1 VARHRRWTD
10 EQLIEA
16 VRGSRSMR
24 ETLAKLGLN
33 PTGANYVGV
42 RGHMR
47 RLAVEDSHFLGQA
60 HLRGGHH
67 AWAPKTPLDAVLV
80 VDSRYTST
88 SHLKRRLI
96 AAGVFASRCVECGL
110 TEWRER
116 PLSLVLD
123 HINGNNRDHRI
134 ENLRLLCPNCHS
146 QTSTFAGRN
155 KGRRRIVP
163 T

>member
-1 VARHRRWTD
+1 
-10 EQLIEA
+10 
-16 VRGSRSMR
+16 MR

-33 PTGANYVGV
+33 PTGANYAGV
-42 RGHMR
+42 RAHMR
-47 RLAVEDSHFLGQA
+47 RLAIDDSHLLGQA
-60 HLRGGHH
+60 YLRGGHH
-67 AWAPKTPLDAVLV
+67 HWAPKAALAEVLV

-88 SHLKRRLI
+88 YHLKRRLI
-96 AAGVFASRCVECGL
+96 AAGLIAGRCAECGL
-110 TEWRER
+110 KEWRER

-123 HINGNNRDHRI
+123 HINGSNRDHRI